1 MPRTSV
7 AAGKQLATRAFD
19 PGFDAFRAEMEA
31 RFRACLESEERRAAM
46 AETRAR
52 RKRPKP

>member
-19 PGFDAFRAEMEA
+19 LGFDAFRAEMEA
-31 RFRACLESEERRAAM
+31 RFRACLESEHRAAM

-52 RKRPKP
+52 RRRPKP